1 MSLRRNN
8 MEIIFFSA
16 NMEIVKEWRV
26 KHDIEHSITCY
37 DLVSLKN
44 VLAELSDYIL
54 IADYDSVAGDINKMI
69 TSNSVP
75 KNMIILEREP
85 EIATGKMLIAH
96 NVKAYGNA
104 RMLTVHFIQML
115 QTILDDKIWTYPE
128 LTAALSKIS
137 KDEPLKEESE
147 SLLNNRLTAKEIE
160 VVKLILGGYTN
171 DAIASALEITTRTV
185 KAHVGSI
192 FSKLHVNDRVSLVLL
207 LK

>member
-1 MSLRRNN
+1 

-16 NMEIVKEWRV
+16 NMEIIKEWRE

-37 DLVSLKN
+37 DSASLKSA
-44 VLAELSDYIL
+44 LTELPDYIL
-54 IADYDSVAGDINKMI
+54 IADYDSVASDINKMI

-75 KNMIILEREP
+75 NNMIILEKAP

-104 RMLTVHFIQML
+104 RMLTIHFMQML
-115 QTILDDKIWTYPE
+115 QTVLDDKIWTYPE

-160 VVKLILGGYTN
+160 VIKLILGGYTN
-171 DAIASALEITTRTV
+171 DAIASALDITTRTV
-185 KAHVGSI
+185 KAHVSSI